1 MAMGLPNIFIEFV
14 KQAIQS
20 ITVGA
25 TGVVGVILKD
35 AAALAGGYTVSGT
48 EVIPDGLSEANKQYL
63 TEVFMGSPQKI
74 FLYVINGS
82 AETVSYADALK
93 FFSIHR
99 TNYICGDPTITTA
112 CRTELVNWVKAKR
125 ASGKQS
131 PKAVVPGQA
140 TADDHEGI
148 INVKFTGGDTVKAGD
163 TTYTAAQLCGRI
175 AGILAG
181 LDLTQSATYY
191 ALDEITEI
199 PDAEDSD
206 VDTMIDNGFLT
217 LYDTGS
223 NIVIGRAVTSLK
235 TVSQTKTEDLKKIKI
250 VAIQDMITQDITD
263 TINQSYV
270 GKYSNSYDNKC
281 LLIAAI
287 GGYFTELE
295 RRGYLMAGAS
305 TIDINV
311 EKQRQYLE
319 STGVDTSEMDEQA
332 IRQANTGS
340 HVFLAG
346 SVGILDAI
354 EDVDIII
361 TKE

>member
-14 KQAIQS
+14 KTAIQS

-25 TGVVGVILKD
+25 TGIVGVILKD
-35 AAALAGGYTVSGT
+35 AAALAGGYTISGT
-48 EVIPDGLSEANKQYL
+48 EVIPEGLSDANKQYL

-74 FLYVINGS
+74 FLYVLS
-82 AETVSYADALK
+82 SEATSYADALK
-93 FFSIHR
+93 YFSIHR
-99 TNYICGDPTITTA
+99 TNYICGDPAITAA
-112 CRTELVNWVKAKR
+112 CRTELVNWVKSKR
-125 ASGKQS
+125 ASGKQA

-148 INVKFTGGDTVKAGD
+148 INVKFTGGDTVTAGEV
-163 TTYTAAQLCGRI
+163 TYTAAQLCGRI

-191 ALDEITEI
+191 ALDELTEI
-199 PDAEDSD
+199 PDTEDSA

-250 VAIQDMITQDITD
+250 VAIQDMIKMDITD